1 MIFERFQTFYNFRTL
16 FDFKDHFS
24 PRWEPVYLAYRDTTE
39 LPTIAL
45 AVLRAHLPD
54 LGWAK
59 LTQLLGHVLA
69 ERLRSQETETAP

>member
-1 MIFERFQTFYNFRTL
+1 LSL

-24 PRWEPVYLAYRDTTE
+24 PRWEPVHLAYRDPTE
-39 LPTIAL
+39 LPAISL
-45 AVLRAHLPD
+45 AILRAHLPD

-69 ERLRSQETETAP
+69 ERLRSQEAGGDS